1 MGEPECQAGAVRLEL
16 CLSWQGWPLSQG
28 QRSFQERRRGGF
40 AVAKANLD
48 FHFILYALALVWG
61 GEFVCSADAFP
72 TPLKDGCVQGALFR
86 GQQLILIH
94 VVFLAQPER

>member
-1 MGEPECQAGAVRLEL
+1 MAAAVASGMAASGGLPVGEPECQTGAVRLEL

-48 FHFILYALALVWG
+48 FHFILYALAARLKILYSSSGWNT
-61 GEFVCSADAFP
+61 ADE
-72 TPLKDGCVQGALFR
+72 D
-86 GQQLILIH
+86 
-94 VVFLAQPER
+94 